1 MSINSKLIVLIILFT
16 FLVGCKAESPKSKS
30 SDDSSITS
38 TDTDTGTG
46 TGTTSY
52 VGEWWN
58 SDRNTAIDW
67 RSDSFIYACLVSTY
81 TYATHGSFSS
91 SNSRLTWW
99 DGTYNTISSSGSNIL
114 FDSTTYEPAVLYANC
129 NPWWTYHTNENPSYT
144 YLAKSMGYWKFV
156 FTYNATTY
164 TEYLLM
170 SAISS
175 EKYSDGSYYTVGTDE
190 GGNLVT
196 GGYDSSTG
204 LYDILDPSH
213 SDYSDYYTF
222 YINSTYTGISSG
234 CYYYYNKSNST
245 YSSCSSLSGTK
256 LYGTPR
262 SYRIISD
269 NDEEKIALQKQKE
282 MTKLMNQS
290 STSITIQD
298 INAYNRY
305 QHLLRIHNST
315 DKEPLK
321 RFLHSFRT
329 N

>member
-1 MSINSKLIVLIILFT
+1 MSIYSKLIVLIILFA
-16 FLVGCKAESPKSKS
+16 FLVGCKAETPESPK
-30 SDDSSITS
+30 TPT
-38 TDTDTGTG
+38 TD

-129 NPWWTYHTNENPSYT
+129 NPWWTYHTNENPYYT
-144 YLAKSMGYWKFV
+144 NAAKSMGYWTFV
-156 FTYNATTY
+156 FTYNGTTY
-164 TEYLLM
+164 TENIMM
-170 SAISS
+170 SSISS
-175 EKYSDGSYYTVGTDE
+175 RTYSDGNFYTAGTDSS
-190 GGNLVT
+190 GNVVT
-196 GGYDSSTG
+196 GGYLTSSG
-204 LYDILDPSH
+204 KYDILDTSN
-213 SDYSDYYTF
+213 SSYNDYYTF
-222 YINSTYTGISSG
+222 TINSTYTGISSG
-234 CYYYYNKSNST
+234 CYYYYTKSTST
-245 YSSCSSLSGTK
+245 YSSCYSLTSGTK
-256 LYGTPR
+256 SYGTPR

-269 NDEEKIALQKQKE
+269 NDEEKIA
-282 MTKLMNQS
+282 MNQIG
-290 STSITIQD
+290 TRITAED
-298 INAYNRY
+298 IKAYKRY